1 MKENQTKGKIMEKKI
16 NNILF
21 LTKEDGTKLTFKVL
35 FTYHSDVFEKDYAV
49 FYNEKDE
56 NHLMAYA
63 YDENLTLS
71 AIESQEEAQELNNAL
86 EQYDQEQANK

>member
-1 MKENQTKGKIMEKKI
+1 MEKKI

-21 LTKEDGTKLTFKVL
+21 FTGADGTQMTFKVL
-35 FTYHSDVFEKDYAV
+35 FTYHSEAFKKDYAV

-86 EQYDQEQANK
+86 EQYDQEQAAQKQ

>member
-1 MKENQTKGKIMEKKI
+1 MEKKI

-35 FTYHSDVFEKDYAV
+35 FTYHSEAFNKDYAV
-49 FYNEKDE
+49 FYNEADE
-56 NHLMAYA
+56 NHLLAYA

-71 AIESQEEAQELNNAL
+71 AIETQEEAQELNNAL
-86 EQYDQEQANK
+86 EQYDREQAAQKE

>member
-1 MKENQTKGKIMEKKI
+1 MEKKI

-35 FTYHSDVFEKDYAV
+35 FTYHSEAFGKDYAV
-49 FYNEKDE
+49 FYNEADE

-71 AIESQEEAQELNNAL
+71 AIESQEEARELEKAL
-86 EQYDQEQANK
+86 QQYDEEQSAQ

>member
-1 MKENQTKGKIMEKKI
+1 MEKKI

-71 AIESQEEAQELNNAL
+71 AIESQEEAQELEKAL
-86 EQYDQEQANK
+86 QQYDQEQAAQKQ

>member
-1 MKENQTKGKIMEKKI
+1 MEKKI

-35 FTYHSDVFEKDYAV
+35 FTYHSEAFKKDYAV
-49 FYNEKDE
+49 FYNEADE
-56 NHLMAYA
+56 NHLLAYA

-71 AIESQEEAQELNNAL
+71 AIETREEAQELNNAL
-86 EQYDQEQANK
+86 EQYDREQAAQKE